1 MIDHERIMLAYL
13 QLADVAHL
21 KRQTLGRGR
30 FLVLGGASA
39 LRAGWPEV
47 AERCRAAIL
56 ADAPKHL
63 LGRYPSF
70 ADAMRDADF
79 KPFLVRT
86 EKFCPFEQAE
96 SLLDGLG
103 LTAEDARQSDDESL
117 GDIATRL
124 VGE

>member
-1 MIDHERIMLAYL
+1 MIDHERIMLVYL
-13 QLADVAHL
+13 QLADVAHR

-47 AERCRAAIL
+47 AELCRTAIL
-56 ADAPKHL
+56 GEAPKHL

-70 ADAMRDADF
+70 ADAMRDPDF

-103 LTAEDARQSDDESL
+103 LTPNEARQSDDESL
-117 GDIATRL
+117 GDIAMRL
-124 VGE
+124 VGD